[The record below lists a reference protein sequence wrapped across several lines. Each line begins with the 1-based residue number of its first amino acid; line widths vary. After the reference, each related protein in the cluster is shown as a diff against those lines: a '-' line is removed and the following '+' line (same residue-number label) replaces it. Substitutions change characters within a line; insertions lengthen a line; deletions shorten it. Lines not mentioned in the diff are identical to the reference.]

1 MIEERLRLGMVGRH
15 PEYLDEELLEQLE
28 MRLAPEGF
36 VEGKERPG
44 GSQAVAGH
52 LQLCHRVNILHLGKQ
67 FSFNPTK

>member
-1 MIEERLRLGMVGRH
+1 
-15 PEYLDEELLEQLE
+15 

-67 FSFNPTK
+67 FSFNPTQNKSVYTGSDSIPYQYTKTESEA